1 MTKIVF
7 LCILIPLISFGQ
19 NTSIT
24 KSEYPNN
31 VGDIEFNPT
40 TDKQDFELCNEN
52 HIYQYFNN
60 SEGLEYEGEKLE
72 IEKVFKEKYKSE
84 KINNETGLI
93 RINFIVNGKGKT
105 DRFRLISMDEKY
117 TEKVFL
123 KSITDQLLNITKTL
137 NGWKS
142 KKIREKE
149 IDYYQYLIFKI
160 ENGQLKEIVP

>member
-93 RINFIVNGKGKT
+93 RINFIVNCKGKT

>member
-1 MTKIVF
+1 MTKTVF

-93 RINFIVNGKGKT
+93 RINFIVNCKGKT

-137 NGWKS
+137 NGWKA